1 MALPFSPS
9 STLNAIMIFE
19 SSAPVPSPD
28 KREKYMSKIFNP
40 QSLLQDGEMLAEY
53 DLSNAVR
60 GRRHKHNVSI
70 EIPGVQFLTND
81 RGQKTAVLLN
91 LTLHQNLW
99 HTTTEQ
105 YSNQTDFQFLIDTQH
120 NTRSVFLDFNHHLAL
135 WQELYS
141 KIIATLP
148 GYDSDRTG

>member
-1 MALPFSPS
+1 
-9 STLNAIMIFE
+9 
-19 SSAPVPSPD
+19 
-28 KREKYMSKIFNP
+28 MSKISNP
-40 QSLLQDGEMLAEY
+40 QPLLHDGEMLAEY

-60 GRRHKHNVSI
+60 GRRHQHNVSI

-91 LTLHQNLW
+91 LTLHQDLW
-99 HTTTEQ
+99 ETTTEQ
-105 YSNQTDFQFLIDTQH
+105 YPNPTNFQFLIDTQH

-135 WQELYS
+135 WQDLYS

-148 GYDSDRTG
+148 GYDSDRSSVVKTIA

>member
-1 MALPFSPS
+1 
-9 STLNAIMIFE
+9 
-19 SSAPVPSPD
+19 
-28 KREKYMSKIFNP
+28 MSKIFNP

-60 GRRHKHNVSI
+60 GRRHNHNVSI

-91 LTLHQNLW
+91 LRLYQDLWQTTIGQYPNLA
-99 HTTTEQ
+99 
-105 YSNQTDFQFLIDTQH
+105 NFQFLIDSQH

-141 KIIATLP
+141 KIIETLP
-148 GYDSDRTG
+148 GYDSDRTAEKSK

>member
-1 MALPFSPS
+1 
-9 STLNAIMIFE
+9 
-19 SSAPVPSPD
+19 
-28 KREKYMSKIFNP
+28 MSKISNP
-40 QSLLQDGEMLAEY
+40 QPLLQDGEMLAEY

-60 GRRHKHNVSI
+60 GRRHQHTVSI

-99 HTTTEQ
+99 HMTTEH
-105 YSNQTDFQFLIDTQH
+105 YSNQTEFQFLIDTQH
-120 NTRSVFLDFNHHLAL
+120 NTRSVFLDFNYHLAL
-135 WQELYS
+135 WQKLYS
-141 KIIATLP
+141 IIIATLP